1 MLIVL
6 FRSVVIV
13 GLIMAYSVGV
23 WQFINDYFGNEFK
36 VYLERELKND
46 PYLKL
51 TKNGTEITSFEFCD
65 AVTMEDVF
73 KFIGR
78 GFCFKKDNWIDLWN
92 YDKSSIIENSVNG
105 FCSSENYKISC

>member
-46 PYLKL
+46 RTSNYLKMEQRSVL
-51 TKNGTEITSFEFCD
+51 MDFVMLLPWRMSSILLDGDFVLKKIT
-65 AVTMEDVF
+65 
-73 KFIGR
+73 G
-78 GFCFKKDNWIDLWN
+78 IDLWN

-105 FCSSENYKISC
+105 FCSSEKHKISC